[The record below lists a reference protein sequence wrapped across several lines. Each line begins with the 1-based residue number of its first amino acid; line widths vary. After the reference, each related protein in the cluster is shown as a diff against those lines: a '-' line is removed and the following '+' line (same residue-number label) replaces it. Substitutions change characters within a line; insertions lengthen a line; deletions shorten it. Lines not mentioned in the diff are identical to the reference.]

1 MRSPCFS
8 IWRFS
13 ACFAALC
20 LLLNGA
26 STALAQF
33 TERHELYDVL
43 MFTTGAS
50 VFGHAVSVCDF
61 DGDGLDDISFGTTDQ
76 SPRFYRNTGAGFE
89 LVSFGISSPSNS
101 IKALLWADID
111 NDGDQDLFISYEYN
125 SVRLYE
131 NTGNM
136 VLVEITPSSG
146 LVMESSFRNAG
157 ASFGDYNNDGFL
169 DLYLCKYHSSF
180 QFTGPQY
187 ENKLYRNNGD
197 LTFTEV
203 TAEANASVG
212 VNPSFIA
219 SWFDYNEDGWQD
231 IFVANDRLFFPNFL
245 LRNNGDGTFT
255 DVSEE
260 AGVSN
265 FMDSMGIGFGDFN
278 NDLLLDFFVPNTQ
291 ENKNHLYRHQ
301 ADHHFENIAE
311 SAGVESNDLCWS
323 GLWFDFDNNGWLD
336 LHVATEQHTIGQ
348 IPYNLF
354 YVNNT
359 DETFTESAAEVGLS
373 NDNRTTY
380 ATAQGDWNMDGYPD
394 FVSHNVHPEPS
405 LLWENNG
412 GSNHYLA
419 VTLQGVISNRD
430 AVGTSLYCYA
440 DGNAQMRYTACGEAY
455 LAQNS
460 RRQLFGLGEVNT
472 VDSLVIHWLSGQVDR
487 YYDLQAD
494 STYHFIEG
502 GGQNGFI
509 SSVSNHFCAGDS
521 LLLVAH
527 GGSNIVWSNGVAAT
541 DALWVSA
548 PGVYSYTAESALGL
562 PFTSVTYS
570 VLSTDLSGLS
580 VQTTPPLCAGE
591 ASGTVEI
598 SGAVVGAELS
608 FFLNDLSVGWAASG
622 LAAGSYELVAA
633 SELGCMQTFSFILE
647 DEEPIE
653 PNLDVEP
660 IACFGQFGSAQV
672 DPTGGTGALNVFWS
686 ASNAQ
691 LSAGEYTVLI
701 TDEVGCSVDTTFVLS
716 EPSPLEASATA
727 TDVSAEIGG
736 SIVLDISGGT
746 PPYSISWMGP
756 NGFSSASAILFD
768 LIEGVYT
775 ALIVD
780 SQGCIASEAAAI
792 LPLGSEE
799 KERSEFLV
807 YPNPSS
813 GQIHVACA
821 ATEKPYFRLYD
832 VRGREL
838 VLTVIAE
845 DKGLYTIDIQE
856 FESGNY
862 LLVVHSTGTPRLQ
875 TRLLQIRK

>member
-1 MRSPCFS
+1 MLTAA
-8 IWRFS
+8 S
-13 ACFAALC
+13 A
-20 LLLNGA
+20 
-26 STALAQF
+26 ALAQF
-33 TERHELYDVL
+33 TERHEVYEVH
-43 MFTTGAS
+43 MFTTGGA
-50 VFGHAVSVCDF
+50 VFGHALSVCDF

-76 SPRFYRNTGAGFE
+76 SPRFYRNTGTGFE
-89 LVSFGISSPSNS
+89 LISFGISSPSNS

-111 NDGDQDLFISYEYN
+111 NDGDQDLFISYEFN

-136 VLVEITPSSG
+136 VLVDITQGSG
-146 LVMESSFRNAG
+146 LVMETSFRNSG

-203 TAEANASVG
+203 TETANASVG
-212 VNPSFIA
+212 INPSFIA
-219 SWFDYNEDGWQD
+219 SWFDYNHDGWQD
-231 IFVANDRLFFPNFL
+231 IFVANDRMFFPNFL

-260 AGVSN
+260 TGVNN

-291 ENKNHLYRHQ
+291 GNKNHLYK
-301 ADHHFENIAE
+301 HHPNHNFENMAE

-323 GLWFDFDNNGWLD
+323 GLWFDYDNNGWLD
-336 LHVATEQHTIGQ
+336 LHVATEQYSIGQ

-359 DETFTESAAEVGLS
+359 DETFTEFAAEVGLS

-394 FVSHNVHPEPS
+394 FVSHNVFPNPS
-405 LLWENNG
+405 MLWENDG

-430 AVGTSLYCYA
+430 AVGTSLFCYA
-440 DGNAQMRYTACGEAY
+440 GGNAQMRYTACGEAY

-460 RRQLFGLGEVNT
+460 RRQLIGLGDVNT
-472 VDSLVIHWLSGQVDR
+472 VDSLVIQWLSGQVDR
-487 YYDLQAD
+487 YYNLQAD

-527 GGSNIVWSNGVAAT
+527 GGSNIVWSNGAAAT
-541 DALWVSA
+541 DSLWVSA

-562 PFTSVTYS
+562 PFTSLTYS

-591 ASGTVEI
+591 ASGTLEI
-598 SGAVVGAELS
+598 SGAVVGAELY

-701 TDEVGCSVDTTFVLS
+701 TDEAGCSVDTTFVLS
-716 EPSPLEASATA
+716 APSPLEASATA
-727 TDVSAEIGG
+727 TDVSAETGG

-746 PPYSISWMGP
+746 PPYTISWMGP

-780 SQGCIASEAAAI
+780 SQGCISIEAAAI
-792 LPLGSEE
+792 LPLGREE
-799 KERSEFLV
+799 KERFEFLV

-813 GQIHVACA
+813 GQITVACA

-832 VRGREL
+832 MRGREL

-845 DKGLYTIDIQE
+845 NTGMYIIDIQQ
-856 FESGNY
+856 FESGYY
-862 LLVVHSTGTPRLQ
+862 LLAVDSMGTPHVQ
-875 TRLLQIRK
+875 TELLQIRK